1 MSATARGDVEAVP
14 TPQKQA
20 PQAPT
25 VVLAAFL
32 VMVLLGGANFVA
44 VRFSNAELP
53 PFWGAGSRFI
63 ISAVILALIGL
74 ALRVPFPR
82 GRTLVGSGLY
92 GVLGFGAFYALAYV
106 GLQEASAGSGA
117 VLLSLAPLTTFLLAF
132 VQGQERFRW
141 RALVGALV
149 ALAGIVVMFGAP
161 GGVPLGSAVAFLLA
175 AVAVGEAGVIA
186 KRFPEAHPVSM
197 NAVAMGVGSVLLLVL
212 SRIAGESWELPTR
225 TATLTA
231 LVYLILLGSVGL
243 FVLYLFILKRW
254 TASRTA
260 YAFVLFPVVA
270 SLLGLWLEGEP
281 ITLALALG
289 GVIVLGGV
297 YIGALR
303 GAMFGDPSQEANVPP
318 EPDRPS
324 VGAGPS
330 NATATP
336 RR

>member
-1 MSATARGDVEAVP
+1 MSATTRGDVGAAPPHPQEPPEAP
-14 TPQKQA
+14 GL
-20 PQAPT
+20 
-25 VVLAAFL
+25 VLAAFL
-32 VMVLLGGANFVA
+32 VMVLLGGSNFVA

-53 PFWGAGSRFI
+53 PFWGAGSRFV

-82 GRTLVGSGLY
+82 GRTLVGASLY
-92 GVLGFGAFYALAYV
+92 GLLGFGAFYALAYV

-149 ALAGIVVMFGAP
+149 AVAGIVVMFGAP
-161 GGVPLGSAVAFLLA
+161 GGVPLGSVMAFVAA

-186 KRFPEAHPVSM
+186 KWYPKAHPVSM
-197 NAVAMGVGSVLLLVL
+197 NAVAMGVGSALLLVL
-212 SRIAGESWELPTR
+212 SRIASESWELPAR

-270 SLLGLWLEGEP
+270 SLLSLWLEGDP

-297 YIGALR
+297 YIGALH
-303 GAMFGDPSQEANVPP
+303 GAMSG
-318 EPDRPS
+318 EPAREVDLPTES
-324 VGAGPS
+324 LTG
-330 NATATP
+330 
-336 RR
+336 RRLAQGS

>member
-1 MSATARGDVEAVP
+1 MTARVRGDVEAAP
-14 TPQKQA
+14 TPQSERPEA
-20 PQAPT
+20 TA

-32 VMVLLGGANFVA
+32 AMVLLGGANFVA

-53 PFWGAGSRFI
+53 PFWGAGSRFF

-82 GRTLVGSGLY
+82 GRTLVGSSLY
-92 GVLGFGAFYALAYV
+92 GILGFGAFYALAYM

-117 VLLSLAPLTTFLLAF
+117 VLLSLAPLFTFLLAF
-132 VQGQERFRW
+132 AQGQERFRW
-141 RALVGALV
+141 RALIGALV
-149 ALAGIVVMFGAP
+149 ALAGIVLMFGAP
-161 GGVPLGSAVAFLLA
+161 GGVPLGSVVAFLLA

-186 KRFPEAHPVSM
+186 KWFPKAHPVSM
-197 NAVAMGVGSVLLLVL
+197 NALAMGVGSVLLLIL
-212 SRIAGESWELPTR
+212 SRIAGESWDVPAR
-225 TATLTA
+225 TATWTA

-270 SLLGLWLEGEP
+270 SLMGLWLQGDP

-289 GVIVLGGV
+289 GVTVLGGV
-297 YIGALR
+297 YIGALH
-303 GAMFGDPSQEANVPP
+303 GAMSGEPSQE
-318 EPDRPS
+318 RPS
-324 VGAGPS
+324 DS
-330 NATATP
+330 
-336 RR
+336 

>member
-1 MSATARGDVEAVP
+1 MSETARGDVAASASAQEPPEAP
-14 TPQKQA
+14 GL
-20 PQAPT
+20 
-25 VVLAAFL
+25 VLAAFL

-82 GRTLVGSGLY
+82 GRTLVGSSLY
-92 GVLGFGAFYALAYV
+92 GLLGFGAFYAFAYV

-117 VLLSLAPLTTFLLAF
+117 VLLSLAPLTTFLLAL

-141 RALVGALV
+141 RALIGALV

-161 GGVPLGSAVAFLLA
+161 GGVPLGAVVAFMGA
-175 AVAVGEAGVIA
+175 AIAVGEAGVVA
-186 KRFPEAHPVSM
+186 KRFPKAHPVSM
-197 NAVAMGVGSVLLLVL
+197 NAAAMGVGSALLLVL
-212 SRIAGESWELPTR
+212 SRIAGESWSLPVR
-225 TATLTA
+225 TVTVTA

-270 SLLGLWLEGEP
+270 SLLGLWLEGDP
-281 ITLALALG
+281 ITPALALG
-289 GVIVLGGV
+289 GIIVLGGV
-297 YIGALR
+297 YVGALH
-303 GAMFGDPSQEANVPP
+303 GAMSGEPSQEV
-318 EPDRPS
+318 
-324 VGAGPS
+324 
-330 NATATP
+330 TLP
-336 RR
+336 RES